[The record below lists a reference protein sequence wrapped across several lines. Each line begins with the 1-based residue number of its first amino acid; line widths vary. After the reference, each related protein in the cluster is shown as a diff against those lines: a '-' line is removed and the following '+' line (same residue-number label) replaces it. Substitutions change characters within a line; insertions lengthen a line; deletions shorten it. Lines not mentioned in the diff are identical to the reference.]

1 MIAEMSSIKIPTG
14 LGSRIAIFLFL
25 CNLFVIDSPKFS
37 NSFSLIYSN
46 PLFLRVT
53 SPTANS
59 AVADKV
65 WFLTKYIDEIYR
77 GNRVDEVELF
87 EVYRNL
93 AIIDPTFEI
102 GIIYASTYLVSI
114 AERGD
119 LAIELLKTAQ
129 KLDSNNFQYIF
140 TELVFQ
146 IAYLHNSDIGYLKH
160 LAKKCA
166 EVRTDRVVGNLRV
179 DTWVDEILE
188 YLHKKEV
195 QQKILEDDRKWLE
208 DIR

>member
-1 MIAEMSSIKIPTG
+1 MEMSSIKIQTG
-14 LGSRIAIFLFL
+14 LGRIAVVLFF
-25 CNLFVIDSPKFS
+25 CNLFVIESPKVI

-65 WFLTKYIDEIYR
+65 WFLTKYIDEIYQSD
-77 GNRVDEVELF
+77 RVDEVELF

-93 AIIDPTFEI
+93 TIIDPAFEI
-102 GIIYASTYLVSI
+102 GVIYASTYLVSI

-119 LAIELLKTAQ
+119 LAIKLLKTAQ
-129 KLDSNNFQYIF
+129 QLDSSNFQYLF

-146 IAYLHNSDIGYLKH
+146 IAYLHNSNIRYLEN
-160 LAKKCA
+160 LAKRCA
-166 EVRTDRVVGNLRV
+166 EVGTDRVVSNLRV
-179 DTWVDEILE
+179 DTWIDEILK

-195 QQKILEDDRKWLE
+195 QQKILENDRKWLGN
-208 DIR
+208 IR

>member
-1 MIAEMSSIKIPTG
+1 MEMSSIKIQTG
-14 LGSRIAIFLFL
+14 LGRIAVVLFF
-25 CNLFVIDSPKFS
+25 CNLFVIESPKFI

-65 WFLTKYIDEIYR
+65 WFLTKYIDEIYQSD
-77 GNRVDEVELF
+77 RVDEVELF

-93 AIIDPTFEI
+93 TIIDPAFEI
-102 GIIYASTYLVSI
+102 GVIYASTYLVSI

-119 LAIELLKTAQ
+119 LAIKLLKTAQ
-129 KLDSNNFQYIF
+129 QLDSSNFQYLF

-146 IAYLHNSDIGYLKH
+146 IAYLHNSNIRYLEN
-160 LAKKCA
+160 LAKRCA
-166 EVRTDRVVGNLRV
+166 EVGTDRVVSNLRV
-179 DTWVDEILE
+179 DTWIDEILK

-195 QQKILEDDRKWLE
+195 QQKILENDRKWLGN
-208 DIR
+208 IR

>member
-1 MIAEMSSIKIPTG
+1 MSSIKIQTG
-14 LGSRIAIFLFL
+14 LGRIAVVLFF
-25 CNLFVIDSPKFS
+25 CNLFVIDSPKFI

-65 WFLTKYIDEIYR
+65 WFLTKYIDEIYQSD
-77 GNRVDEVELF
+77 RVDEVELF

-93 AIIDPTFEI
+93 TIIDPAFEI
-102 GIIYASTYLVSI
+102 GVIYASTYLVSI

-119 LAIELLKTAQ
+119 LAIKLLKTAQ
-129 KLDSNNFQYIF
+129 QLDSSNFQYLF

-146 IAYLHNSDIGYLKH
+146 IAYLHNSNIRYLEN
-160 LAKKCA
+160 LAKRCA
-166 EVRTDRVVGNLRV
+166 EVGTDRVVSNLRV
-179 DTWVDEILE
+179 DTWIDEILK

-195 QQKILEDDRKWLE
+195 QQKILENDRKWLGN
-208 DIR
+208 IR

>member
-1 MIAEMSSIKIPTG
+1 M
-14 LGSRIAIFLFL
+14 
-25 CNLFVIDSPKFS
+25 
-37 NSFSLIYSN
+37 
-46 PLFLRVT
+46 RVT
-53 SPTANS
+53 SPTTNS

-77 GNRVDEVELF
+77 GNGVDEVELF

-129 KLDSNNFQYIF
+129 RLDRSNFQYLF

-146 IAYLHNSDIGYLKH
+146 IAYLHNSDIGYLKS

-166 EVRTDRVVGNLRV
+166 EVGTDRVVGNLRV

-188 YLHKKEV
+188 YLHKREV
-195 QQKILEDDRKWLE
+195 QQKILENDREWLE

>member
-1 MIAEMSSIKIPTG
+1 MEMSSIKIQTG
-14 LGSRIAIFLFL
+14 LGRIAVVLFF
-25 CNLFVIDSPKFS
+25 CNLFVIESPKFI

-65 WFLTKYIDEIYR
+65 WFLTKYIDEIYQSD
-77 GNRVDEVELF
+77 RVDEVELF
-87 EVYRNL
+87 EAYRNL
-93 AIIDPTFEI
+93 TIIDPAFEI
-102 GIIYASTYLVSI
+102 GVIYASTYLVSI

-119 LAIELLKTAQ
+119 LAIKLLKTAQ
-129 KLDSNNFQYIF
+129 QLDSSNFQYLF

-146 IAYLHNSDIGYLKH
+146 IAYLHNSNIRYLEN
-160 LAKKCA
+160 LAKRCA
-166 EVRTDRVVGNLRV
+166 EVGTDRVVSNLRV
-179 DTWVDEILE
+179 DTWIDEILK

-195 QQKILEDDRKWLE
+195 QQKILENDRKWLGN
-208 DIR
+208 IR

>member
-1 MIAEMSSIKIPTG
+1 MEMSSIKIQTG
-14 LGSRIAIFLFL
+14 LGRIAVVLFF
-25 CNLFVIDSPKFS
+25 CNLFVIDSPKLS

-65 WFLTKYIDEIYR
+65 WFLTKYIDEIYQSD
-77 GNRVDEVELF
+77 RVDEVELF

-93 AIIDPTFEI
+93 TIIDPAFEI
-102 GIIYASTYLVSI
+102 GVIYASTYLVSI

-119 LAIELLKTAQ
+119 LAIKLLKTAQ
-129 KLDSNNFQYIF
+129 QLDSSNFQYLF

-146 IAYLHNSDIGYLKH
+146 IAYLHNSNIRYLEN
-160 LAKKCA
+160 LAKRCA
-166 EVRTDRVVGNLRV
+166 EVGTDRVVSNLRV
-179 DTWVDEILE
+179 DTWIDEILK

-195 QQKILEDDRKWLE
+195 QQKILENDRKWLGN
-208 DIR
+208 IR

>member
-1 MIAEMSSIKIPTG
+1 MSSIKIQTG
-14 LGSRIAIFLFL
+14 LGRIAVVLFF
-25 CNLFVIDSPKFS
+25 CNLFVIESPKFI

-65 WFLTKYIDEIYR
+65 WFLTKYIDEIYQSD
-77 GNRVDEVELF
+77 RVDEVELF

-93 AIIDPTFEI
+93 TIIDPAFEI
-102 GIIYASTYLVSI
+102 GVIYASTYLVSI

-119 LAIELLKTAQ
+119 LAIKLLKTAQ
-129 KLDSNNFQYIF
+129 QLDSSNFQYLF

-146 IAYLHNSDIGYLKH
+146 IAYLHNSNIRYLEN
-160 LAKKCA
+160 LAKRCA
-166 EVRTDRVVGNLRV
+166 EVGTDRVVSNLRV
-179 DTWVDEILE
+179 DTWIDEILK

-195 QQKILEDDRKWLE
+195 QQKILENDRKWLGN
-208 DIR
+208 IR